1 MLQSIALQRASLQV
15 AIANLVQVI
24 RNTNTQINHFT
35 DHAHPSLESWTR
47 LLDGM
52 EPALEA
58 INLVPVIPGLN
69 SRSAGHARGVSAA
82 SAMSTGR
89 DKDKVLGE
97 YVRREKMVVVRDECA
112 KVLGKSIGCA
122 GFWWRSMSRPG

>member
-24 RNTNTQINHFT
+24 NNTNTQINHFT
-35 DHAHPSLESWTR
+35 DHAQPSLASWVK
-47 LLDGM
+47 LLEGM

-58 INLVPVIPGLN
+58 INLVPVIAGLN
-69 SRSAGHARGVSAA
+69 SRSVGHARGASAA
-82 SAMSTGR
+82 SAMSNGR
-89 DKDKVLGE
+89 ERDKVLGE

-112 KVLGKSIGCA
+112 KVLGK
-122 GFWWRSMSRPG
+122 

>member
-1 MLQSIALQRASLQV
+1 MQSIALQRASLQV

-24 RNTNTQINHFT
+24 NNTNTQINHFT
-35 DHAHPSLESWTR
+35 AHAHPSLTSWAK

-58 INLVPVIPGLN
+58 INLVPVIAGLN
-69 SRSAGHARGVSAA
+69 SRSVGHARGASAA
-82 SAMSTGR
+82 SGISNGRER
-89 DKDKVLGE
+89 DKLLGE

-112 KVLGKSIGCA
+112 KVLGEHQRKA
-122 GFWWRSMSRPG
+122 RWAVWRHRLS